1 MISPSTMRRLTLA
14 RQLGLYVALST
25 LLTLGIAGGL
35 YVLVRQIQR
44 EDAAISATMASHQN
58 AAYEL
63 LARSSGINGSVNAIL
78 QLRDPDELEAA
89 IGKLGKNR
97 AELLELISTG
107 NPDDAALKQ
116 AYEAEITASTKLI
129 DRILKGDVALAL
141 EHQREVLNPAHDAFV
156 VTLKKSSEAKALQL
170 EATRSAAEARI
181 QHTLLLGLIAAG
193 ALLLVV
199 VAYGIVFRHRVVA
212 RLRGVA
218 EAIFEVTELV
228 GTHARQVADVSQG
241 LSRDACSQAAAV
253 EETSASLTEIRSLS
267 QTNQDQ
273 SREAVRIASQA
284 REAADHS
291 AQEIATLQTA
301 MADVQAASS
310 AIGKIIKG
318 IDEIAF
324 QTNILALNAAVEAAR
339 AGEAGAGFAVVANE
353 VRSLS
358 QRAAEAA
365 RDTADRIADSIN
377 KSARGASLSQ
387 SALKSIGELKEL
399 VHQVDT
405 TTQQISGALAEQD
418 TGIAQV
424 TTAITQIDQ
433 VTQSGAAAS
442 ETGAAT
448 STELQAQAEK
458 LREAV
463 SSLNEIVGLNHTA
476 A

>member
-1 MISPSTMRRLTLA
+1 MRRLTLA

-35 YVLVRQIQR
+35 YALLRQVQR
-44 EDAAISATMASHQN
+44 QEAALSANLGQSQDAA
-58 AAYEL
+58 YRL
-63 LARSSGINGSVNAIL
+63 LERSGAINGSVNML
-78 QLRDPDELEAA
+78 LRLRDPDELETA
-89 IGKLGKNR
+89 ISKLEKNR
-97 AELLELISTG
+97 AEMLATIIAN
-107 NPDDAALKQ
+107 NPGDAPLKQ
-116 AYEAEITASTKLI
+116 AWQVETAASQKLVE
-129 DRILKGDVALAL
+129 RILLGDLALAL

-156 VTLKKSSEAKALQL
+156 AALKKSSDATALRLQA
-170 EATRSAAEARI
+170 ERSAAEARI
-181 QHTLLLGLIAAG
+181 QRTLHAGLLAAG
-193 ALLLVV
+193 GLLLVII
-199 VAYGIVFRHRVVA
+199 AYGVIFRRRAVA
-212 RLRGVA
+212 RLRTVA
-218 EAIFEVTELV
+218 ETIFEATELV
-228 GTHARQVADVSQG
+228 GTHAGQVADSSQG
-241 LSRDACSQAAAV
+241 LSRDACSQAAAL

-267 QTNQDQ
+267 ETNQDQ
-273 SREAVRIASQA
+273 SREAVRIAGQA

-301 MADVQAASS
+301 MADVQAASA

-365 RDTADRIADSIN
+365 RDTAERIADSIN
-377 KSARGASLSQ
+377 KSTRGATLSQ
-387 SALKSIGELKEL
+387 SALKSIGNLKEL

-405 TTQQISGALAEQD
+405 TTRQISGALAEQD
-418 TGIAQV
+418 TGISQV
-424 TTAITQIDQ
+424 NTAITQIDQ
-433 VTQSGAAAS
+433 ITQSGAAAS

-463 SSLNEIVGLNHTA
+463 SSLNEIVGLNQPA
-476 A
+476 AAS